1 MGRDEAVEIAVRM
14 KWMRQGVPLVPFLTA
29 EMLLRSVDTST
40 AKNPDEV
47 ASDVLDRVP
56 SSIRTV
62 SRLVEEV
69 CLPLV
74 VLASISWFGPEISG
88 WPGYLGLGG
97 IAALVTS
104 WAFFRFLLRVQQPQ
118 IVLAGLLI
126 GLTLPGMLAVELAG
140 PDIGLGVPP
149 AWMMAPLGLVGAA
162 SFIFAVVRSQPF
174 PADVSSLAT
183 LWRAGGADDGSVE
196 EMSQELS
203 DLAESRAEAG
213 TPLSDSEWISEGF
226 LVDLPDAVDH
236 RRAWTV
242 LGRVVASGLLF
253 AAVAVG
259 IDAIGTGEWTGDLDG
274 SAIRLALGL
283 MGLASIPAIMWLRHG
298 RWMMIVLLTLVFVGF
313 LAVPNSLVVADI
325 SLLWIG
331 TVLVAALVLL
341 VHPMPVRKILDRFL

>member
-1 MGRDEAVEIAVRM
+1 MARNEAMETAVRI
-14 KWMRQGVPLVPFLTA
+14 KWMRQGVPLVPFFTA
-29 EMLLRSVDTST
+29 DLLLRSVDTS
-40 AKNPDEV
+40 KGQNPDEV

-56 SSIRTV
+56 SPIRTV

-74 VLASISWFGPEISG
+74 VLATISWFGPKISG

-97 IAALVTS
+97 VAALVGS
-104 WAFFRFLLRVQQPQ
+104 WAFFRFLLGVHQPQ

-149 AWMMAPLGLVGAA
+149 PWMMAPLGLLGAA

-174 PADVSSLAT
+174 PGDVSSLAT
-183 LWRAGGADDGSVE
+183 LWRAGGAEQGSVE

-236 RRAWTV
+236 RRAWRV
-242 LGRVVASGLLF
+242 LGKVVASGLLF

-259 IDAIGTGEWTGDLDG
+259 FDAILTGEGTGDLDG
-274 SAIRLALGL
+274 STIRLALVL
-283 MGLASIPAIMWLRHG
+283 MALVSLPAIIWLRHG
-298 RWMMIVLLTLVFVGF
+298 RWMMTVLLTLVLVGF
-313 LAVPNSLVVADI
+313 FAVPNSLVIADI

-341 VHPMPVRKILDRFL
+341 VHPISVRKILDRFL